1 MKNKSEKLIKIL
13 AWIIFTIY
21 IIMLFYFMF
30 FSERYGRT
38 IIHND
43 YNYNLELFREIKRFW
58 NYRKLLGLES
68 VVVNLAGNV
77 AGFIPFGI
85 MMPFLSKRR
94 RNFFLVTL
102 LTLEFSLLIE
112 VTQLL
117 TKAGSF
123 DVDDLL
129 LNTLGGSIG
138 YVMFALVNSFYKRW
152 RKKDAKKEKED
163 IYR

>member
-1 MKNKSEKLIKIL
+1 MKNKSGKLIKAL
-13 AWIIFTIY
+13 AWIIFTMY
-21 IIMLFYFMF
+21 IIMLFYFML

-38 IIHND
+38 IIHSD
-43 YNYNLELFREIKRFW
+43 YNYNLKLFKEIKRFW
-58 NYRKLLGLES
+58 NYRDVLGTES
-68 VVVNLAGNV
+68 VVLNLGGNV

-85 MMPFLSKRR
+85 MIPILSKKR
-94 RNFFLVTL
+94 RNFFLVTI

-112 VTQLL
+112 VTQLI

-138 YVMFALVNSFYKRW
+138 YIVFVIVNVCLKRW
-152 RKKDAKKEKED
+152 RKKDA
-163 IYR
+163 

>member
-1 MKNKSEKLIKIL
+1 MKNKSGKLIKAL
-13 AWIIFTIY
+13 AWIIFTMY
-21 IIMLFYFMF
+21 IIMLFYFML

-38 IIHND
+38 IIHSD
-43 YNYNLELFREIKRFW
+43 YNYNLKLFKEIKRFW
-58 NYRKLLGLES
+58 NYRDVLGTES
-68 VVVNLAGNV
+68 VVLNLGGNV

-85 MMPFLSKRR
+85 MIPFLSKKR
-94 RNFFLVTL
+94 RNFFLVTI

-112 VTQLL
+112 VTQLI

-138 YVMFALVNSFYKRW
+138 YIVFVIVNVCLKRW
-152 RKKDAKKEKED
+152 RKKDA
-163 IYR
+163 

>member
-1 MKNKSEKLIKIL
+1 MKNKSEKLIKAL

-38 IIHND
+38 IIHSD
-43 YNYNLELFREIKRFW
+43 YNYNLELLREIKRFW
-58 NYRKLLGLES
+58 NYRELLGLES

-85 MMPFLSKRR
+85 MIPFLSKKR

-112 VTQLL
+112 VTQLI
-117 TKAGSF
+117 TKAGCF

-138 YVMFALVNSFYKRW
+138 YIVFGIVNGFCKRW

>member
-1 MKNKSEKLIKIL
+1 MKNKSEKLIKVL

-38 IIHND
+38 IIHSD
-43 YNYNLELFREIKRFW
+43 YNYNLELLREIKRFW
-58 NYRKLLGLES
+58 TYRELLGVES
-68 VVVNLAGNV
+68 VVVNLVGNV

-85 MMPFLSKRR
+85 MIPFLSKKR
-94 RNFFLVTL
+94 RNFFLVTI

-112 VTQLL
+112 VTQLI
-117 TKAGSF
+117 TKAGCF

-129 LNTLGGSIG
+129 LNTLGGSLG
-138 YVMFALVNSFYKRW
+138 YIVFGIANSFCKRW

>member
-1 MKNKSEKLIKIL
+1 MKNKSGKLIKVL

-21 IIMLFYFMF
+21 IIILFYFMF

-43 YNYNLELFREIKRFW
+43 YNYNLELFKEIKRFW
-58 NYRKLLGLES
+58 NYREVLGMES
-68 VVVNLAGNV
+68 VVLNLGGNV
-77 AGFIPFGI
+77 VGFIPFGI
-85 MMPFLSKRR
+85 MIPFLSKKR
-94 RNFFLVTL
+94 RNFFLVTI

-112 VTQLL
+112 VTQLI

-138 YVMFALVNSFYKRW
+138 YMVFVIVNALLKRW
-152 RKKDAKKEKED
+152 RKKDA
-163 IYR
+163 

>member
-1 MKNKSEKLIKIL
+1 MKNKSEKLIKVL

-38 IIHND
+38 IIHSD
-43 YNYNLELFREIKRFW
+43 YNYNLELFKEIKRFW
-58 NYRKLLGLES
+58 NYREVLGVES
-68 VVVNLAGNV
+68 VVLNLGGNV
-77 AGFIPFGI
+77 AGFVPFGI
-85 MMPFLSKRR
+85 MIPFLSKKR
-94 RNFFLVTL
+94 RNFFLVTI

-112 VTQLL
+112 VTQLI
-117 TKAGSF
+117 TKAGCF

-138 YVMFALVNSFYKRW
+138 YMVFGIVNALLKRW
-152 RKKDAKKEKED
+152 RKKDA
-163 IYR
+163 

>member
-1 MKNKSEKLIKIL
+1 MKNKSEKLVKAL
-13 AWIIFTIY
+13 GWIGFTMY

-38 IIHND
+38 ILHSD
-43 YNYNLELFREIKRFW
+43 YNYNLKLFKEIRRFW
-58 NYRKLLGLES
+58 NYRDILGTES
-68 VVVNLAGNV
+68 VVLNLVGNV

-85 MMPFLSKRR
+85 MIPFLSKKR

-102 LTLEFSLLIE
+102 LTLEFSLFIE
-112 VTQLL
+112 VTQLI

-129 LNTLGGSIG
+129 LNTIGGSIG
-138 YVMFALVNSFYKRW
+138 YIVFVIANAFLKRW
-152 RKKDAKKEKED
+152 RKKDA
-163 IYR
+163 

>member
-1 MKNKSEKLIKIL
+1 MENKSEKLIRVL
-13 AWIIFTIY
+13 AWTIFTIY

-38 IIHND
+38 VIHSD
-43 YNYNLELFREIKRFW
+43 YNYNLELFKEIKRFW
-58 NYRKLLGLES
+58 NYREILGVES
-68 VVVNLAGNV
+68 VVLNLGGNV

-85 MMPFLSKRR
+85 MIPFLSKKR
-94 RNFFLVTL
+94 RNFFLVTI

-112 VTQLL
+112 VTQLI

-138 YVMFALVNSFYKRW
+138 YMVFGIVNALLKRW
-152 RKKDAKKEKED
+152 RKKDA
-163 IYR
+163 

>member
-1 MKNKSEKLIKIL
+1 MKNKSEKLIKVL

-38 IIHND
+38 IIHRD
-43 YNYNLELFREIKRFW
+43 YNYNLKLFKEIKRFW
-58 NYRKLLGLES
+58 NYRNILGVES
-68 VVVNLAGNV
+68 VVLNLAGNV

-85 MMPFLSKRR
+85 MIPFLSKKR

-112 VTQLL
+112 VTQLF

-138 YVMFALVNSFYKRW
+138 YMVFVIVNTCLKRW
-152 RKKDAKKEKED
+152 RKKDA
-163 IYR
+163 

>member
-1 MKNKSEKLIKIL
+1 MKNKSEKLIKAL

-38 IIHND
+38 IIHSD
-43 YNYNLELFREIKRFW
+43 YNYNLELLREIKRFW
-58 NYRKLLGLES
+58 NYRELLGLES

-85 MMPFLSKRR
+85 MIPFLSKKR

-112 VTQLL
+112 VTQLV

-138 YVMFALVNSFYKRW
+138 YMVFGIVNSFCKRW

>member
-1 MKNKSEKLIKIL
+1 MKNKSEKLVKAL
-13 AWIIFTIY
+13 GWISFTMY

-38 IIHND
+38 ILHSD
-43 YNYNLELFREIKRFW
+43 YNYNLKLFKEIRRFW
-58 NYRKLLGLES
+58 NYRDILGTES
-68 VVVNLAGNV
+68 VVLNLVGNV

-85 MMPFLSKRR
+85 MIPFLSKKR

-112 VTQLL
+112 VTQLI

-129 LNTLGGSIG
+129 LNTIGGSIG
-138 YVMFALVNSFYKRW
+138 YIVFVIANAVLKRW
-152 RKKDAKKEKED
+152 RKKDA
-163 IYR
+163 

>member
-1 MKNKSEKLIKIL
+1 MKNKSGKLIKVL

-38 IIHND
+38 IIHSD
-43 YNYNLELFREIKRFW
+43 YNYNLELFKEIKRFW
-58 NYRKLLGLES
+58 NYREVLGMES
-68 VVVNLAGNV
+68 VVLNLGGNV

-85 MMPFLSKRR
+85 MIPFLSKKR
-94 RNFFLVTL
+94 RNFFLVTI

-112 VTQLL
+112 VTQLI

-138 YVMFALVNSFYKRW
+138 YMVFVIVNALLKRW
-152 RKKDAKKEKED
+152 RKKDA
-163 IYR
+163 